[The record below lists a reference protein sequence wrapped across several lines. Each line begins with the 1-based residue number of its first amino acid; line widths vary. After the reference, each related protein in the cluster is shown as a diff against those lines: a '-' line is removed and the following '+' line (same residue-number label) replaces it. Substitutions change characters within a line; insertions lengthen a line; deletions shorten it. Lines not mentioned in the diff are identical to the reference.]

1 MFTRIVQR
9 KDRYRENYSCFFLP
23 SVFMV
28 MHLMNHLSIGFLMVQ
43 LLAAGNLWSRVR
55 DRSADPEIEE
65 TYLRAL
71 MEDTPEI
78 TKNFNVD
85 TMHVLDHDVEY
96 SKFPCNKEFPEFDNK
111 LFRFFN
117 ADSNMTEGY
126 FVFGD
131 LESNATLKVKF
142 NTMPVVGKSRFSLGE
157 PFFYFDVTA
166 SMNCNGVHEEITI
179 VDREKTLKKVR
190 PFLMML

>member
-1 MFTRIVQR
+1 M
-9 KDRYRENYSCFFLP
+9 FFLP
-23 SVFMV
+23 TVILTMHSV
-28 MHLMNHLSIGFLMVQ
+28 NHLSIGFLMIQ
-43 LLAAGNLWSRVR
+43 LLALGNFWSRMR

-85 TMHVLDHDVEY
+85 TMHVLDHDVEF
-96 SKFPCNKEFPEFDNK
+96 SKFPSSEEFPEFDNK

-142 NTMPVVGKSRFSLGE
+142 STMPVVGKSRFTLGE

-166 SMNCNGVHEEITI
+166 SMNCNGVHEEIII